1 MSAAIPIGLI
11 AAFFVTALLY
21 ASAGF
26 GGGSTY
32 AALLALSG
40 LDYRLLPVL
49 ALACNIVVVAGSSV
63 RFARAKITPWR
74 GALLLTAIAA
84 PAALLGGLTPIDQD
98 LFMVLLGVSLL
109 LTGAT
114 MLLPIG
120 QGTGEAERAEP
131 AHIARFIP
139 VIAAPLGY
147 LAGLVG
153 IGGGIFLAPLL
164 HLMRWD
170 TPRAIAATASL
181 FILINSLFGLAG
193 QLLKSGPAVLTGSL
207 YSTLALLIAVAIG
220 GQIGSLMAV
229 KFLPQRAIRW
239 LTAVLVIWVGV
250 RLLLGL

>member
-1 MSAAIPIGLI
+1 MSAAVPIGLI

-49 ALACNIVVVAGSSV
+49 ALACNIVVVAGGSI
-63 RFARAKITPWR
+63 RFAKARITPWR
-74 GALLLTAIAA
+74 GAFLLTAIAA
-84 PAALLGGLTPIDQD
+84 PAAFLGGLTSIGQD
-98 LFMVLLGVSLL
+98 AFMWLLGASLL

-114 MLLPIG
+114 MLLP
-120 QGTGEAERAEP
+120 TGKRGVDAEP
-131 AHIARFIP
+131 TKFARFMP
-139 VIAAPLGY
+139 FIAAPLGY

-164 HLMRWD
+164 HLVRWRE
-170 TPRAIAATASL
+170 PRAIAATASL

-193 QLLKSGPAVLTGSL
+193 QLLKSGSEVLSGSL
-207 YSTLALLIAVAIG
+207 YSALGLLIAVAFG

-229 KFLPQRAIRW
+229 KFLPQRYIRW
-239 LTAVLVIWVGV
+239 LTAALVIWVGA
-250 RLLLGL
+250 RLLFGL